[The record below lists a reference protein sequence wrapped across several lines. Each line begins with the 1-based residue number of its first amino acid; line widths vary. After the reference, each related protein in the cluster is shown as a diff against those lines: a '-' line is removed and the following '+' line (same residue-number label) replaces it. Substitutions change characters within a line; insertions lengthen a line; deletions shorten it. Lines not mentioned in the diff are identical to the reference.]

1 MGGFVQC
8 DVSPC
13 TTLFNLI
20 PFHLPSPSTI
30 QGMMALAGFAYSAL
44 VCSTFSRAQKQV
56 IEMGFLDDINTYV
69 MISGAVSKLFI
80 RMIISFCSMFKQ
92 SYGLSLYLLTF
103 GVTARRKSLK
113 FSLSIL
119 QESGSRPLPWATLW
133 APPWPA

>member
-1 MGGFVQC
+1 M
-8 DVSPC
+8 
-13 TTLFNLI
+13 
-20 PFHLPSPSTI
+20 

-119 QESGSRPLPWATLW
+119 QESGSRPLPWATL
-133 APPWPA
+133 